1 MNNPSQSAPSV
12 ASDIND
18 RWQALSADSVI
29 NRESVLNN
37 IVLNH
42 GRRMQANGMLLAA
55 SYIDGKHGGAP
66 DCRRQTCEAVRY
78 VRKMAEDLLNT

>member
-18 RWQALSADSVI
+18 RWQALSADSED
-29 NRESVLNN
+29 RESVLNN

-66 DCRRQTCEAVRY
+66 DCRCQTCEAVRY
-78 VRKMAEDLLNT
+78 VRKMAEDLLKS